1 MEWIGIRKG
10 GSRKAAV
17 KKCPVDTFLA
27 RGRIHGMS
35 MASRK
40 GCQRLSIFQCIS
52 PQGCALCQRILL
64 F

>member
-27 RGRIHGMS
+27 RG
-35 MASRK
+35 
-40 GCQRLSIFQCIS
+40 
-52 PQGCALCQRILL
+52 PQKRYYFKQ
-64 F
+64 